1 MENTLQR
8 PPTPELQILAWSRQL
23 KPVAFN
29 DYAAL
34 RFLSNATFSM
44 RQARLRERSPA
55 GRYVI
60 AHEGIYS
67 LCLGTMYLHGML
79 PVGKEG
85 QKELVVHWGCD
96 RLLMPAPERN
106 LIVQSR
112 QLLYALAS
120 EAMDHIEDDEVRD
133 LLGLGQKAMG
143 HARHLYP
150 DWFG

>member
-8 PPTPELQILAWSRQL
+8 PPTPELQVLAWSRQL
-23 KPVAFN
+23 KAVKFN
-29 DYAAL
+29 DFAAL
-34 RFLSNATFSM
+34 RFLSNATFSLQ
-44 RQARLRERSPA
+44 QARRVERSAA

-60 AHEGIYS
+60 AHEGIYA

-96 RLLMPAPERN
+96 RLLLPAPERN
-106 LIVQSR
+106 LIVDSR
-112 QLLYALAS
+112 KLLYAIAND
-120 EAMDHIEDDEVRD
+120 AADCIEDGEVRD
-133 LLGLGQKAMG
+133 LLGLGHKAMG
-143 HARHLYP
+143 HARRLYP

>member
-8 PPTPELQILAWSRQL
+8 PVPPELQVLAWSRQL
-23 KPVAFN
+23 KPVQFN
-29 DYAAL
+29 DFAAL
-34 RFLSNATFSM
+34 RFLSNATFSL
-44 RQARLRERSPA
+44 RQARLVERSPA

-60 AHEGIYS
+60 AHEGIYA

-96 RLLMPAPERN
+96 RLLMPVPERN
-106 LIVQSR
+106 LIVDSR
-112 QLLYALAS
+112 KLLYALAS
-120 EAMDHIEDDEVRD
+120 DAADAIEDSEVRD
-133 LLGLGQKAMG
+133 LLGMGTKAMG
-143 HARHLYP
+143 HAQRLFP